1 MAQSAPA
8 YCSILAQAQGY
19 DPIGSAFPY
28 EDLILI
34 ELPLPWAYRIYDS
47 SHLPADLTEFVLTEA
62 KARDYKLRVLFIA
75 PEEEYCQPGMLRV
88 MHFQRPSGPVTGF
101 RRAEWSVPT
110 DEMPALVRALCLDPT
125 QVGAWDIYA
134 QDVAGVRDLM
144 VCTHGAVDVVCAK
157 FGYPAYKLLRTQYAS
172 DTVRVWRVSHFG
184 GHVCAPTLLT
194 FPDGRAWAYI
204 NGEQAPQLVLRDG
217 EPRDLYGNYRG
228 WATLPRPFGQV
239 VEREVWMR
247 EGWAWLD
254 CQVDGEIVAAH
265 EPAHE
270 DEKVAWAEVVLR
282 YVRPDGRRGQYWG
295 RVELSRTLDILGSTK
310 SERTHVAAQYQVV
323 ALAHTPATP
332 TATPEENFE
341 QPQTADLLQVEGTFA

>member
-1 MAQSAPA
+1 MAQSAPT
-8 YCSILAQAQGY
+8 YCSLLAQAQGY

-28 EDLILI
+28 EDLIII
-34 ELPLPWAYRIYDS
+34 ELPLPWAYNIYES
-47 SHLPADLTEFVLTEA
+47 AHLPADLTEFVLAEA
-62 KARDYKLRVLFIA
+62 KARDYKLRVLFVA
-75 PEEEYCQPGMLRV
+75 PEAEYCTPGMVRV
-88 MHFQRPSGPVTGF
+88 MHFQRSPGLVTGF

-110 DEMPALVRALCLDPT
+110 AEMRALVRALCVDPHR
-125 QVGAWDIYA
+125 VAAWAPYA

-157 FGYPAYKLLRTQYAS
+157 FGYPSYKMLRTQYAS

-204 NGEQAPQLVLRDG
+204 NGEQAPQLVLRNG

-228 WATLPRPFGQV
+228 WATLPRPFAQV

-254 CQVDGEIVAAH
+254 CQVDGEVVAAH
-265 EPAHE
+265 EPATD

-282 YVRPDGRRGQYWG
+282 YVRPDGRRGRYEG

-310 SERTHVAAQYQVV
+310 NEHTHVAAQYQVV
-323 ALAHTPATP
+323 ALQHM
-332 TATPEENFE
+332 PEASREDHLG
-341 QPQTADLLQVEGTFA
+341 QPQEVGVLQLEGTFA